1 MGYTTSTVHGI
12 EVPDSAEAN
21 NVPEDIGKVVT
32 ALEAGSLVKRLTG
45 AQISALT
52 SPQKPAGLVVYNTTT
67 GTLQISNG
75 TSFVDFWAARYYCTA
90 TQSGQTLAPN
100 ADCIVTYDGEIDPGS
115 MLNTGT
121 GVATIPAKGLYTVSG
136 GLGYTADT
144 VGDAFRRLRVLVS
157 GTPIA
162 EQSNVTHSGMLSVSW
177 TGVLNASATV
187 SLDCLHNNSGN
198 LTGIGWMSVAF
209 LGTVA
214 S

>member
-1 MGYTTSTVHGI
+1 MATTERGIYYTTGADDAAVADLNVITKQIADST
-12 EVPDSAEAN
+12 EA
-21 NVPEDIGKVVT
+21 
-32 ALEAGSLVKRLTG
+32 ALD
-45 AQISALT
+45 ALD
-52 SPQKPAGLVVYNTTT
+52 GLK
-67 GTLQISNG
+67 
-75 TSFVDFWAARYYCTA
+75 AARYYCTA

-157 GTPIA
+157 GSPIA